1 VTRHDPRTRPFPQP
15 RTLLTTEHLS
25 CPNDLRPLATEHATW
40 SNAYESLQTGME
52 TIVRS
57 RRVGKSRIARHMET
71 QGRGASIA
79 RIVQVVLKE
88 RGERLAELG
97 QKCLELADLERSS
110 FEELRRCAAMGAQRR
125 DNSSSAVFKNI
136 SRDRD
141 RLMAELQDLLLD
153 EAYIQYKNHRAPAA
167 PTSRATKQTSRRAYV
182 PMKTED

>member
-1 VTRHDPRTRPFPQP
+1 MIRGLALFLSLGLC
-15 RTLLTTEHLS
+15 LLTGTPLLS
-25 CPNDLRPLATEHATW
+25 QTTSGPCATERARW

-52 TIVRS
+52 NYRQIKYESVS
-57 RRVGKSRIARHMET
+57 SRIARDMGT

-79 RIVQVVLKE
+79 MIVQVVLKE

-125 DNSSSAVFKNI
+125 DNSSAAVFKSI
-136 SRDRD
+136 SRERD

-167 PTSRATKQTSRRAYV
+167 PTSPSYEANQPSGIRYR
-182 PMKTED
+182 